1 MVNDVDVSGKIRNK
15 EELKNI
21 TNELKDH
28 ATYWDIPVITAQ
40 YFSKVDPN
48 ACLDQFV
55 EYVKLRKSM
64 EKKKMSKKKNYEKIN
79 KNILKYLDKCYLE
92 KILKDAKFRE
102 NAERA
107 INEAH
112 SLESNGK
119 VNMPDIDNIINQLTY
134 NRIDFPL
141 RYVKCMMS
149 KEPNPNALKEYPNNY
164 ISNYDKW
171 LYHVRKLNVKRIGS
185 SVDLVTTNIL
195 YFIGSRTTGSLCN
208 QEAFVYYYNQFE
220 RMLTNLYLYLNSGV
234 LNLVCPEKYKDL
246 LSYMAT
252 LGLFTTRRNDF
263 IKYSR
268 YIPEIVGVFSRNM
281 KDLTSIVYTKGKGY
295 VESKPYDND
304 ESDDDQYAVPYD
316 LMYDHLIIYS
326 VGFNESLVSSL
337 LNGNSFSNDQ
347 MEIINHIENIL
358 VGINKICPIRE
369 ICDTMRIKY
378 DILSNDL
385 VHPKVKKRYS
395 SKAVLQEGNL
405 INK

>member
-1 MVNDVDVSGKIRNK
+1 MLKCEK
-15 EELKNI
+15 E
-21 TNELKDH
+21 
-28 ATYWDIPVITAQ
+28 
-40 YFSKVDPN
+40 
-48 ACLDQFV
+48 
-55 EYVKLRKSM
+55 M

-107 INEAH
+107 INKAH
-112 SLESNGK
+112 SLESDGE

-149 KEPNPNALKEYPNNY
+149 KEPNLNAFNSEYPNNY
-164 ISNYDKW
+164 ISNYDNW
-171 LYHVRKLNVKRIGS
+171 LYHVRKLNAKRIES

-195 YFIGSRTTGSLCN
+195 YFIGSRKTGTLCN
-208 QEAFVYYYNQFE
+208 QEAFVYYHNQFE
-220 RMLTNLYLYLNSGV
+220 KMLTNLYLYLNSGV
-234 LNLVCPEKYKDL
+234 LKLVCPEKYKDL

-295 VESKPYDND
+295 EESKPYDND
-304 ESDDDQYAVPYD
+304 ESNDDQYTVPYE

-326 VGFNESLVSSL
+326 VGFNESLIPSL
-337 LNGNSFSNDQ
+337 LNGNFFSNDQ

-358 VGINKICPIRE
+358 LEINKIYPIRE
-369 ICDTMRIKY
+369 ICDTMRINY
-378 DILSNDL
+378 DILSADL

-395 SKAVLQEGNL
+395 SKVVLQEGNL

>member
-1 MVNDVDVSGKIRNK
+1 MKING
-15 EELKNI
+15 
-21 TNELKDH
+21 
-28 ATYWDIPVITAQ
+28 
-40 YFSKVDPN
+40 
-48 ACLDQFV
+48 
-55 EYVKLRKSM
+55 

-92 KILKDAKFRE
+92 KILKDAKFRKD
-102 NAERA
+102 AERA

-112 SLESNGK
+112 SLETDGK
-119 VNMPDIDNIINQLTY
+119 VNNPDIDNIIIQLTY
-134 NRIDFPL
+134 DRIDFPL
-141 RYVKCMMS
+141 RYVKCMMT
-149 KEPNPNALKEYPNNY
+149 KEPKLNAFNTEYPNNC

-171 LYHVRKLNVKRIGS
+171 LYHVRKLNAKRIES

-195 YFIGSRTTGSLCN
+195 YFIGSRKTGTLCN
-208 QEAFVYYYNQFE
+208 QEAFVYYHNQFE
-220 RMLTNLYLYLNSGV
+220 KMLTNLYLYLNSGV
-234 LNLVCPEKYKDL
+234 LKLVCPEKYKDL

-295 VESKPYDND
+295 EESKPYDND
-304 ESDDDQYAVPYD
+304 ESNDDRYTVPYE

-326 VGFNESLVSSL
+326 VGFNESLIPSL
-337 LNGNSFSNDQ
+337 LNGNFFSNDQ
-347 MEIINHIENIL
+347 MEIINHIESIL
-358 VGINKICPIRE
+358 LEINKIYPIRE
-369 ICDTMRIKY
+369 ICDTMRINY
-378 DILSNDL
+378 DILSADL

-395 SKAVLQEGNL
+395 SKVVLQEGNL